1 MKQRLKSGL
10 VHRVDA
16 APPAVGAAEGLDG
29 GAKGLREVVEA
40 GHGGPSSE
48 TNGRSLEL
56 RQPQAK
62 TQHFR
67 AFSRFYLYTLQGP

>member
-16 APPAVGAAEGLDG
+16 APPAVGAAKGQDG
-29 GAKGLREVVEA
+29 GADGLRAVVET
-40 GHGGPSSE
+40 GPGGPSSE
-48 TNGRSLEL
+48 PNGRSLEL
-56 RQPQAK
+56 RTPQAQ
-62 TQHFR
+62 THHLR